1 MVSQQDRLFYV
12 SGGLSFGIFLLTL
25 FLFASVLF
33 SYDSAKSFALSKQDY
48 VAVSL
53 VSVPLQKRTT
63 KAKEKPAPVKEPLP
77 VKEPEPQTEEE
88 LITTPEAYE
97 DASSLFENV
106 WTQEVSA
113 KKRPVK
119 KPVTDTKRIS
129 TIEKRIKTAQK
140 KQQHSAAQKIA
151 SVKLAKPSVSVQGSA
166 TSASSEVNEYYAK
179 IQAIVY
185 NHFNPPVNSEGNSA
199 KVYLRLDADGRIKD
213 ARLLV
218 PSGQPLFDNEVEA
231 LLRRLGSAVFPASP
245 EGRPIE
251 LKIILT
257 AEE

>member
-1 MVSQQDRLFYV
+1 MVSQQDRLFYA
-12 SGGLSFGIFLLTL
+12 SGALSFGIFLLTL

-33 SYDSAKSFALSKQDY
+33 SYDAVKNFALSKEDY

-53 VSVPLQKRTT
+53 VSVPLQERPT
-63 KAKEKPAPVKEPLP
+63 KAKKEPAPAEEPLP

-88 LITTPEAYE
+88 LITTPEAFK
-97 DASSLFENV
+97 DASALFENV
-106 WTQEVSA
+106 WTQEVST

-119 KPVTDTKRIS
+119 KPVTDSKRIS
-129 TIEKRIKTAQK
+129 AIEKRIKTAQK
-140 KQQHSAAQKIA
+140 NKQQRAAEKIA

-166 TSASSEVNEYYAK
+166 SSASSEVNEYYAK

-199 KVYLRLDADGRIKD
+199 KVYLRLDADGRIKA

-231 LLRRLGSAVFPASP
+231 LLRRLGSAVFPSSP

>member
-1 MVSQQDRLFYV
+1 MVSQQDRLFYA
-12 SGGLSFGIFLLTL
+12 SGALSFGIFLLTL
-25 FLFASVLF
+25 LLFASVLF
-33 SYDSAKSFALSKQDY
+33 NYDAVKSYALSKQDY
-48 VAVSL
+48 IAVSL
-53 VSVPLQKRTT
+53 VSVPLQKRPT
-63 KAKEKPAPVKEPLP
+63 KEETKTSPVKEPLP

-88 LITTPEAYE
+88 LITTPEAFK
-97 DASSLFENV
+97 DASTLFENV

-113 KKRPVK
+113 KKRPMK
-119 KPVTDTKRIS
+119 KPESDTKRIS
-129 TIEKRIKTAQK
+129 AIEKRIKTAQK
-140 KQQHSAAQKIA
+140 SQQHSAAAKIS
-151 SVKLAKPSVSVQGSA
+151 SVKLAKPSVSVEGSA
-166 TSASSEVNEYYAK
+166 TSAAAEVNEYYAK

-199 KVYLRLDADGRIKD
+199 RVYLRLDADGRLKD
-213 ARLLV
+213 ARILV

-231 LLRRLGSAVFPASP
+231 LLRRLNSAVFPASP

>member
-33 SYDSAKSFALSKQDY
+33 SYDSVKSFALSKQDY

-53 VSVPLQKRTT
+53 VSVPLQKRPT
-63 KAKEKPAPVKEPLP
+63 KAEKKPAPVKEPLP
-77 VKEPEPQTEEE
+77 VKEPQTDEE
-88 LITTPEAYE
+88 LITTPEAYK

-106 WTQEVSA
+106 WTQEVST

-129 TIEKRIKTAQK
+129 SIEKRIKTAQK
-140 KQQHSAAQKIA
+140 KQQHSAAEKIA

-166 TSASSEVNEYYAK
+166 SSASSEVNEYYAK